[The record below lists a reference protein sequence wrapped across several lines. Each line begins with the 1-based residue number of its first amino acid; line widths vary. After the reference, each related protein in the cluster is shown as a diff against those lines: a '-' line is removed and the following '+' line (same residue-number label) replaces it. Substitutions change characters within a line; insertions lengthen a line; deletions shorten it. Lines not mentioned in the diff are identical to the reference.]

1 MMNKKNNILVCS
13 GDLNFS
19 IKIKSFLEE
28 KGMQVL
34 DLISSGDELIECAL
48 NFYPSLIITD
58 ITLKGEID
66 GIETI
71 SRISGITKIPY
82 IFIADSADQISLI
95 QSYYLYPVKVFAKP
109 VDLND
114 LYFFVNDCVGFSK
127 DTLQSSYFLG

>member
-13 GDLNFS
+13 RSNFS

-82 IFIADSADQISLI
+82 IFF
-95 QSYYLYPVKVFAKP
+95 YCRYPPIKI
-109 VDLND
+109 
-114 LYFFVNDCVGFSK
+114 
-127 DTLQSSYFLG
+127 